1 MDRVEGLRAGASGG
15 TGAAG
20 PASQTGDHAGVRAT
34 AAVRPDAGSPGSAFE
49 GEGAPSPYTRADL
62 YDLLFRDYAADLG
75 FYLGIAKEAGG
86 PVLDVG
92 CGTGRVLL
100 RALELG
106 LDVDG
111 LDDSAEMLARLRQS
125 AEARGLAPCV
135 VQADMRVFQMP
146 RRYAGI
152 VIPFNAFAHNLTA
165 DDQIATLRRCH
176 EHLVP
181 GGRLVFDVFS
191 ATPAMLAAPIAEPV
205 LELETPHPETGL
217 PLRLYDGRR
226 LDISTQTQH
235 SQIAIEELDARGQIV
250 RTHRFAAVVRWIY
263 PSEMELLLRLAGFD
277 RWKVTGGFD
286 GRPTADHE
294 GSIVVSAWRGA

>member
-1 MDRVEGLRAGASGG
+1 VEGLS
-15 TGAAG
+15 TD
-20 PASQTGDHAGVRAT
+20 T
-34 AAVRPDAGSPGSAFE
+34 
-49 GEGAPSPYTRADL
+49 PSPYTRADL

-75 FYLGIAKEAGG
+75 FYLGMAREAGG

-100 RALELG
+100 RALEAG

-125 AEARGLAPCV
+125 AEARRLTPGV
-135 VQADMRVFQMP
+135 IQADMRGFRMP

-152 VIPFNAFAHNLTA
+152 MIPFNAFAHNLTT

-176 EHLVP
+176 EHLAP

-191 ATPAMLAAPIAEPV
+191 ATPAMVATPVTEPV

-226 LDISTQTQH
+226 LDLATQTQH
-235 SQIAIEELDARGQIV
+235 SQIAIEELDAEGRV
-250 RTHRFAAVVRWIY
+250 ARTHRFATVVRWVY

-277 RWKVTGGFD
+277 GWEVAGGFD
-286 GRPTADHE
+286 GRPAADHE
-294 GSIVVSAWRGA
+294 GGIVVSAWRGA